1 MDMAKLITAD
11 ASGALRQREAQP
23 AATPPR
29 GSERSG
35 GATPAKA
42 GSTMNAEPRR
52 DPGQEVEVIE
62 RLRKAAEGAQSRLL
76 IDRDE
81 EAGQFIYKF
90 MDPETGETVR
100 QWPPERYL
108 DLITYLREKQG
119 GLLDR
124 KV

>member
-29 GSERSG
+29 GSEKSG

-42 GSTMNAEPRR
+42 GPMNAEARR
-52 DPGQEVEVIE
+52 DPVREVEVIE
-62 RLRKAAEGAQSRLL
+62 RLRKMAEGAQSRLL

-81 EAGQFIYKF
+81 EAGHFIYKF
-90 MDPETGETVR
+90 MDPETGETMR
-100 QWPPERYL
+100 QWPPQDYL

-119 GLLDR
+119 GLIDR
-124 KV
+124 QA